1 MKLRRVISFLILS
14 ALVITIAGCNNEEKN
29 ESIDRSVS
37 TVSSENN
44 VETEKSTKDQSSNES
59 IEENIVDNEDEDNKE
74 STNENVSK
82 DSSEND
88 NETEKSTQDQQLN
101 ESDEEVSTD
110 NHAKVDYENA
120 ETFESDLNAGVNLE
134 GKIVTF
140 KVVGCEPDSAFGYNL
155 WAGEHLNF
163 VSNSKSDYKI
173 GDTVTVKVVSIRSV
187 LGSWII
193 SYTSP
198 DDNIPTTSVTESN
211 PENDSTDYND
221 ITKFETDL
229 NSGKSMEGK
238 IVSFVVNDIKPQSA
252 FGYNLITGEHLNFVS
267 ASNPNVKVGD
277 TVRVKV
283 TEVSTVLGSWII
295 KYDMM

>member
-14 ALVITIAGCNNEEKN
+14 ALVITVAGCNNEEKN

-59 IEENIVDNEDEDNKE
+59 NEEI
-74 STNENVSK
+74 
-82 DSSEND
+82 
-88 NETEKSTQDQQLN
+88 
-101 ESDEEVSTD
+101 STD
-110 NHAKVDYENA
+110 NHTKVDYENA
-120 ETFESDLNAGVNLE
+120 ETFESDLNAGANLE

-155 WAGEHLNF
+155 LAGEHLNF
-163 VSNSKSDYKI
+163 VSNSESDYKI
-173 GDTVTVKVVSIRSV
+173 GDIVTVKVVSIRSV

-193 SYTSP
+193 NYTSP
-198 DDNIPTTSVTESN
+198 DDDNTPTTSVTESN
-211 PENDSTDYND
+211 PENGSTDYND
-221 ITKFETDL
+221 ITQFEADL

-267 ASNPNVKVGD
+267 ESNPNVKVGD

-283 TEVSTVLGSWII
+283 TEVSTTLGSWII